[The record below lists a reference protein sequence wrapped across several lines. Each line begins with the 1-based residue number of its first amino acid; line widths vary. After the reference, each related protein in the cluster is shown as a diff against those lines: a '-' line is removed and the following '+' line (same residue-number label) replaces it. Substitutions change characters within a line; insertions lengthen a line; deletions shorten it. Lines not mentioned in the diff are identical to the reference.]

1 MMQSTRRG
9 PQGDRLSRMTL
20 PALVGALLW
29 TLPSGAGASSHIDY
43 RCQAV
48 VEAKLQEIGVGQ
60 GDIRAITVVPT
71 HSSGSEDKP
80 LTGYSTWVALKSCKG
95 SVVVDL
101 SLICDMQQTYANGA
115 CRIEGVK
122 G

>member
-1 MMQSTRRG
+1 MQSTRRG
-9 PQGDRLSRMTL
+9 LQGGPLSRMRLLT
-20 PALVGALLW
+20 LVGALLW
-29 TLPSGAGASSHIDY
+29 TLPGGAGASSHNY

-48 VEAKLQEIGVGQ
+48 VEAKLQEVGVGQ
-60 GDIRAITVVPT
+60 DDIRAITVVPT
-71 HSSGSEDKP
+71 RSSGSESKP

-101 SLICDMQQTYANGA
+101 SRICNIEQTYTHGA

>member
-1 MMQSTRRG
+1 MQSTRRG
-9 PQGDRLSRMTL
+9 LQGGRLSRMTL

-29 TLPSGAGASSHIDY
+29 MLPGGAGASSHNY
-43 RCQAV
+43 RCQEV
-48 VEAKLQEIGVGQ
+48 IEAKLQEIGVGQ
-60 GDIRAITVVPT
+60 DDIRAITVVANRVGGE
-71 HSSGSEDKP
+71 SKQ
-80 LTGYSTWVALKSCKG
+80 LTGYSIWVALKSCKG

-101 SLICDMQQTYANGA
+101 WLFCDIQQTYTHGA

>member
-1 MMQSTRRG
+1 
-9 PQGDRLSRMTL
+9 MTL

-29 TLPSGAGASSHIDY
+29 TLPGGAGASSHNY